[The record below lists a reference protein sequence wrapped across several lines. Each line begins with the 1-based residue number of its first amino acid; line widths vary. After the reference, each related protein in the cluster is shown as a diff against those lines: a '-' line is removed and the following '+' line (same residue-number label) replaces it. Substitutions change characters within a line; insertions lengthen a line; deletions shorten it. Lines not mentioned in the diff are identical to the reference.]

1 MNKPI
6 LPGIQIDNF
15 NNMMHINLMII
26 ESKNCNTNDFQIM
39 ITMTTANCDIF
50 DVIEKINN
58 SKVIVSESRHE
69 SANVLNG
76 VGAII

>member
-1 MNKPI
+1 
-6 LPGIQIDNF
+6 
-15 NNMMHINLMII
+15 MII

-39 ITMTTANCDIF
+39 ITMTTANRDIY

-58 SKVIVSESRHE
+58 SKVIVSEFRHE
-69 SANVLNG
+69 SIDSANVVNG

>member
-1 MNKPI
+1 
-6 LPGIQIDNF
+6 
-15 NNMMHINLMII
+15 MII

-39 ITMTTANCDIF
+39 ITITTANRDIY

-69 SANVLNG
+69 SIDSANVVNG
-76 VGAII
+76 VGAMI